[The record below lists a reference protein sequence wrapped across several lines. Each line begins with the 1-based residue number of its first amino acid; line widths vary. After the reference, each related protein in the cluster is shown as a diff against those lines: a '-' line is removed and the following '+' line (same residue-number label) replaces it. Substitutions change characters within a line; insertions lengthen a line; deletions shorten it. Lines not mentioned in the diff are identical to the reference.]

1 MNAHRQAVVAV
12 LWVGVAAG
20 LLCAEIVKAQ
30 TKAEASDVRV
40 TVIGC
45 IQRSSP
51 PIAETA
57 GGTVILEHKTQYV
70 LSNITLVPDDGR
82 TRSADDRS
90 IGQVLAASVKT
101 YGLDD
106 SADSLVAS
114 HVGDRVQVTGT
125 VVDTPR
131 SPTGTTGRTESPAIA
146 VPRPPTLRVDSLQ
159 NISSDSPMCS
169 Q

>member
-1 MNAHRQAVVAV
+1 MNAQRQVVVAV

-20 LLCAEIVKAQ
+20 VVCAEIVNAQ
-30 TKAEASDVRV
+30 TKADASDVRV

-45 IQRSSP
+45 IQRSRP
-51 PIAETA
+51 PIAGTA
-57 GGTVILEHKTQYV
+57 GVTVLPEGETKYV

-82 TRSADDRS
+82 TGATDDRS
-90 IGQVLAASVKT
+90 IGQVFAEAVKM

-106 SADSLVAS
+106 SADSLVAP
-114 HVGDRVQVTGT
+114 HVGDRVRVIGT
-125 VVDTPR
+125 VVVAPR
-131 SPTGTTGRTESPAIA
+131 APTGTTGRTESPAIA

-159 NISSDSPMCS
+159 KLSSDSPTCS